1 MTLKLAFMALI
12 IESVIGITAGVLAGI
27 RRGKF
32 IDNLVTVST
41 LFLISIPIF
50 VIASV
55 AQLIFGVRLGWFPV
69 TATQGTWYQ
78 LIMPAFVLA
87 SASLAYIAR
96 LMRANLSENLRAD
109 YVRTAKA
116 KGLTNRRTVG
126 VHTLRNSL
134 IPVIT
139 YIGIDIGA
147 LMGGAIVTERM
158 FNVNGVGNFLFRSI
172 IQKDGTSVVGTIV
185 CLVLIYLL
193 STCSSTSCTASWT
206 RGSPM
211 TDTTRDAAAALD
223 TESVVPITIDP
234 LGGAEGPLAAPEKGE
249 KARSLGSDAWGELR
263 HRPMFWISAALIVF
277 FVLMAAFPQLFTS
290 TDPYLRRSV
299 QGPRG
304 AVTRTPGSAGTT
316 RATTSTPVPS
326 TAPGPRSWWVSSRPC
341 SR

>member
-1 MTLKLAFMALI
+1 VGKYVIRRLLQMIPVFIGVTFIIYAAVFALGDPTVGRCGERACPPGYIAAFRKEYNLDQPLVVQYLLYMGDVIRGDFGTNFYGNQVLDELAERWPVTLKLAFMALI

-50 VIASV
+50 VIGSV
-55 AQLIFGVRLGWFPV
+55 AQLVFGVRLGWFPV

-87 SASLAYIAR
+87 SASVAYIAR

-139 YIGIDIGA
+139 FIGIDIGA
-147 LMGGAIVTERM
+147 LMGGAIVTERV
-158 FNVNGVGNFLFRSI
+158 FNINGIGNFLFRSI
-172 IQKDGTSVVGTIV
+172 HTKDGTSVVGTIV

-193 STCSSTSCTASWT
+193 VNLLVDVLY
-206 RGSPM
+206 GF
-211 TDTTRDAAAALD
+211 LD
-223 TESVVPITIDP
+223 P
-234 LGGAEGPLAAPEKGE
+234 
-249 KARSLGSDAWGELR
+249 R
-263 HRPMFWISAALIVF
+263 ISH
-277 FVLMAAFPQLFTS
+277 
-290 TDPYLRRSV
+290 D
-299 QGPRG
+299 
-304 AVTRTPGSAGTT
+304 
-316 RATTSTPVPS
+316 
-326 TAPGPRSWWVSSRPC
+326 
-341 SR
+341 